1 MPIKYLGVKG
11 NNIISFALKYL
22 GEGKIGIGETHFVKL
37 GIIRLFK
44 I

>member
-11 NNIISFALKYL
+11 NDIISFALKYL
-22 GEGKIGIGETHFVKL
+22 GGGKTGIGETHFVKL